1 MSDEQ
6 KKLLPL
12 SGIRVLDFTNNIA
25 GPCTGM
31 LLAERGA
38 EVIHIEKPVL
48 GDDNRGFAPFVDG
61 MSFSYLW
68 TNKGKKSIV
77 LNLKDPRAKRVV
89 YEMLKDA
96 DVLLES
102 NRPGAMDRLGF
113 GYKEVHK
120 LNPKLIYCSISAFG
134 QTGQLSSRPGYD
146 IIAQAYS
153 GILDQTGEP
162 DGQPVKSGFAIG
174 DFVGAINAFGSISLA
189 LFQRSQTGT
198 GQHIDIALARGLMWM
213 NQYFDYSITG
223 QIRNRMGNHD
233 SKLSPYGIFSN
244 PTGSSVVI
252 GAVNASTWARLCAAM
267 GKEGLISD
275 PRYDS
280 NGARV
285 IHQKEVKKIIED
297 WLAALGNIDV
307 ACEKLAEQGVPHCK
321 VMPYYELATEQHVV
335 ENGWIRKTPVP
346 NSVHSTDV
354 FLGLTGLATFSD
366 MDILVQRA
374 ADLGE
379 HNMEVLQ
386 KYGLSAQEID
396 AMEKEWASSD

>member
-1 MSDEQ
+1 
-6 KKLLPL
+6 
-12 SGIRVLDFTNNIA
+12 
-25 GPCTGM
+25 
-31 LLAERGA
+31 
-38 EVIHIEKPVL
+38 
-48 GDDNRGFAPFVDG
+48 
-61 MSFSYLW
+61 
-68 TNKGKKSIV
+68 
-77 LNLKDPRAKRVV
+77 
-89 YEMLKDA
+89 
-96 DVLLES
+96 
-102 NRPGAMDRLGF
+102 
-113 GYKEVHK
+113 
-120 LNPKLIYCSISAFG
+120 
-134 QTGQLSSRPGYD
+134 
-146 IIAQAYS
+146 
-153 GILDQTGEP
+153 
-162 DGQPVKSGFAIG
+162 
-174 DFVGAINAFGSISLA
+174 
-189 LFQRSQTGT
+189 
-198 GQHIDIALARGLMWM
+198 M

-307 ACEKLAEQGVPHCK
+307 ACEKLAELGVPHCK